1 MNSPEKQI
9 LTQRARVL
17 AQKKES
23 LSTEKNL
30 MFVEFLLFPESYAID
45 ASYVQEVFSLKELTP
60 IPGTPEF
67 IMGVINFR
75 GAIISVLNL
84 KILFGLKEQG
94 LTEMNKVILLRKR
107 QMEFGLVADAIT
119 GLVNIPASKISSP
132 PLNLSKTG
140 AEFVSGL
147 SNNGVI
153 LLDAAR
159 MLESNKLIISD

>member
-1 MNSPEKQI
+1 MNPHEKQI
-9 LTQRARVL
+9 LNQRARLL
-17 AQKKES
+17 AQTKDTP
-23 LSTEKNL
+23 STEKSL
-30 MFVEFLLFPESYAID
+30 MFVEFLLFPESYAIE

-60 IPGTPEF
+60 IPGTPEH

-75 GAIISVLNL
+75 GSIISVLNL

-94 LTEMNKVILLRKR
+94 LTEMNKVILLRKQ
-107 QMEFGLVADAIT
+107 QMEFGLISDAIT

-132 PLNLSKTG
+132 PLNK
-140 AEFVSGL
+140 
-147 SNNGVI
+147 GVI